1 MNEQKKY
8 TIDDLMSLFEDVIS
22 PADAIA
28 AKLMAQVSSAI
39 TRERI
44 KLRMTQTEFAKHIGV
59 TQSQVSRWEHGDY
72 NFSLEK
78 IADIAAKLDL
88 EVNFSAITM
97 SAYKGLDMY
106 SSNHFI
112 TAHTFIYK
120 ASDEKEN
127 NLSYVSKDII
137 PTPTHIKSDA
147 EYVNRMH

>member
-97 SAYKGLDMY
+97 SAYKGLDKY
-106 SSNHFI
+106 SSKHFT
-112 TAHTFIYK
+112 TASAIIYIG
-120 ASDEKEN
+120 SDEKEN

-137 PTPTHIKSDA
+137 PTPTHIKADA
-147 EYVNRMH
+147 EYVNCIH